1 MIFKISTTIKNLSLT
16 LLFISAVSIANAQL
30 SISAKN
36 ITTNT
41 GQKISTGNNDAGIT
55 DADPSNRLSMWTKYQ
70 TAPISIA
77 GKVKNQGALKL
88 DTVIVTVEISDNNM
102 VNVFSGTQT
111 ILNIDSGLS
120 AVYSIGTYQ
129 PTTVGL
135 YTAKVYCSLPN
146 IVDDDASNDTMYSYF
161 SITDSV
167 YAQDYSDLTGVTNIS
182 TFNSTPGSQTIMGQ
196 MYVLNKSDM
205 LTSISFTLDHP
216 ENIGDSLYAVVYSV
230 NANGFP
236 DTLVATT
243 TVHLLDSTD
252 VNSVTNFNLKMANGP
267 LALGAGK
274 FFIGVREIK
283 RINIAATNRVFTT
296 YTNFNRNLNY
306 SPIWKRNEEFGEFFT
321 YVLRPEFGCT
331 INVTATSTIEVC
343 NGANATI
350 LTSVSGNSGL
360 YSYLWSTGATTDSI
374 FNLSAGSYS
383 VTVTDEAGCITNQT
397 IIVTAA
403 PLPIIDSTSTTDVKC
418 FGNATGNASIAVS
431 SGATP
436 YTYVWAGATT
446 STAATATNL
455 IAGNYSVLVTDANG
469 CSLIQNYTI
478 TEPPA
483 LAGLSTVFPDNGS
496 SNGIAFIAM
505 SGGTPPYSYFWSNG
519 ATTPSATGL
528 AAATYLVVV
537 TDANN
542 CVYNTAVTVPLVAGI
557 NYLNAGITSAE
568 VFPNPAHNNFNIK
581 LELQNATPIELNLYA
596 VNGSKVYSELIA
608 QTMTLNK
615 QLSFGTIEK
624 GVYFLEIK
632 TDKGMI
638 QKRIVFN

>member
-1 MIFKISTTIKNLSLT
+1 MIFKISTTIKNLSFT
-16 LLFISAVSIANAQL
+16 LLFISIVSMANAQL

-36 ITTNT
+36 ITTNA
-41 GQKISTGNNDAGIT
+41 GQKISSGNNDAGIT
-55 DADPSNRLSMWTKYQ
+55 AADPSNRLSMWTKYQ

-77 GKVKNQGALKL
+77 GKVKNQGNLKL
-88 DTVIVTVEISDNNM
+88 DTVIVTVEISDYNM
-102 VNVFSGTQT
+102 VNVFSGSQT

-120 AVYSIGTYQ
+120 SAYSVGTYQ
-129 PTTVGL
+129 PNAIGL

-146 IVDDDASNDTMYSYF
+146 IADDDASNDTLYSYF
-161 SITDSV
+161 SVTDSV
-167 YAQDYSDLTGVTNIS
+167 FAQDYSDLTGVTNIS

-230 NANGFP
+230 TGNGFP

-267 LALGAGK
+267 LALAAGK

-350 LTSVSGNSGL
+350 LTNVSGNSGL
-360 YSYLWSTGATTDSI
+360 YTYQWNTGATTDSI

-383 VTVTDEAGCITNQT
+383 VTVTDEAGCSANQT
-397 IIVTAA
+397 ILVTAA
-403 PLPIIDSTSTTDVKC
+403 PLPVIDSTSTTDVKC
-418 FGNATGNASIAVS
+418 FGNATGNATINVS

-436 YTYVWAGATT
+436 YTYVWTGSTT
-446 STAATATNL
+446 STSATANNL
-455 IAGNYSVLVTDANG
+455 AAGNYTVTVTDANG
-469 CSLIQNYTI
+469 CSLLQNFVI
-478 TEPPA
+478 TEPAA
-483 LAGLSTVFPDNGS
+483 LAGVSTVFPDNGT

-519 ATTPSATGL
+519 STTPSATGL
-528 AAATYLVVV
+528 AAATYLLIV
-537 TDANN
+537 TDANS
-542 CVYNTAVTVPLVAGI
+542 CVYNTAVVVPLAAGFD
-557 NYLNAGITSAE
+557 YLNAGITNVE
-568 VFPNPAHNNFNIK
+568 VFPNPAHNNFNLK
-581 LELQNATPIELNLYA
+581 LDLQNATPIELSLYA
-596 VNGSKVYSELIA
+596 INGSKVYSESFSKTI
-608 QTMTLNK
+608 QLNK
-615 QLSFGTIEK
+615 NFAFEAIEK
-624 GVYFLEIK
+624 GVYFLEIR
-632 TDKGMI
+632 TDKGVI